1 MSLLQDSFFI
11 VTALV
16 VFVVA
21 AVTVGLIVNAFSD
34 AIAGDTNISETARD
48 GAAAMDTAWGD
59 VMDWFMAALLFGLP
73 LVSMGLA
80 HTNIVPNLFFYVTIA
95 VLLLMVFVGWGLQAG
110 FESIAAGGGAFSTY
124 MAANMPISNFIMLHF
139 GIYSVLVVAIIGY
152 GTYAKARQGIGYA

>member
-21 AVTVGLIVNAFSD
+21 AVSVGLILNAFNT
-34 AIAGDTNISETARD
+34 AIASDTTISQTARN
-48 GAAAMDTAWGD
+48 GADSMDNAWGS
-59 VMDWFMAALLFGLP
+59 VMDWFLAALLFGLP

-80 HTNIVPNLFFYVTIA
+80 HTNVVPNLFFYVTLA

-110 FESIAAGGGAFSTY
+110 FESIIANGGAFASYLATS
-124 MAANMPISNFIMLHF
+124 MPISNYVMTHF
-139 GIYSVLVVAIIGY
+139 GIYSVIVVAIIGY
-152 GTYAKARQGIGYA
+152 GTYAKARQEVIY